1 LADEIPLVLRQAAQ
15 LTDRPARQ
23 DPAEVMAKPVKRT
36 AVGVVERTDRV
47 VMQRADVIRFEKRI
61 ERAAGLM
68 RMPAAPGP
76 RRRPIPFGL
85 GAGCSISVPTN
96 LSAGMAKNSA

>member
-1 LADEIPLVLRQAAQ
+1 
-15 LTDRPARQ
+15 
-23 DPAEVMAKPVKRT
+23 MAKPVKRT

-76 RRRPIPFGL
+76 RRRPILSGS
-85 GAGCSISVPTN
+85 GAGYSISMPT
-96 LSAGMAKNSA
+96 S